1 MNVRL
6 QYDTVFTAGIFYGGQ
21 LMMNNYR
28 LKLDIITISSEVD
41 DHNIALDRMKFFI
54 HNQLSHSVFINSA
67 DTDRCQKLISA
78 GIKITNLPEEP
89 VDQIIGIMLYCKLNA
104 MVDDCL
110 AVHQITI
117 SSELGDNIAYFH
129 CDDESLG
136 PLETPGWYTNNDTSH
151 CDLANFE
158 IKVVDIQQRLSWKDL
173 GLSWKINQAT
183 EDNNSKDNTV
193 LFADFTKDE
202 TR

>member
-6 QYDTVFTAGIFYGGQ
+6 QYDTAFTAGIFYSGQ

-28 LKLDIITISSEVD
+28 LKLDIITMSTEVD
-41 DHNIALDRMKFFI
+41 DHNIALDRIKFFI
-54 HNQLSHSVFINSA
+54 HNQLAHSVFINSA
-67 DTDRCQKLISA
+67 DIERCQRLISA

-104 MVDDCL
+104 IVDDCL
-110 AVHQITI
+110 AVHQIKI
-117 SSELGDNIAYFH
+117 SSELGDNIVYFH
-129 CDDESLG
+129 SDDESLG
-136 PLETPGWYTNNDTSH
+136 PLETPGWHNAKDTAH
-151 CDLANFE
+151 CDLSKLDL
-158 IKVVDIQQRLSWKDL
+158 KVVDIQQMISWKDL
-173 GLSWKINQAT
+173 GLNWKIDQAA
-183 EDNNSKDNTV
+183 DNNSKDNTV